1 MKKKIQALSASDSVK
16 LTLTALASGAIW
28 FYAGPAASIASR
40 TFFTFA
46 YDFLYGI
53 PSWYNPSYAL
63 TYMPIREHV
72 ANYAFEYGGLMLGS
86 VCAPLVYKG
95 VDSISQIGEKLLTN
109 LGLMT
114 PEKPK
119 IKEPIPPIPPLRFS
133 KQNHR
138 ILQIKEIEKQLKE
151 DPNKFERKCH
161 SAPNHSRF
169 STTC

>member
-1 MKKKIQALSASDSVK
+1 MKKKIQALSATDSLK
-16 LTLTALASGAIW
+16 LSLTALASGAIW

-53 PSWYNPSYAL
+53 PHWYNPSYAL

-72 ANYAFEYGGLMLGS
+72 ANYAFEYGGLMLSS

-95 VDSISQIGEKLLTN
+95 VDSLSQMGEKLLTN

-114 PEKPK
+114 PEKTK
-119 IKEPIPPIPPLRFS
+119 KQEPIPPIPPLRFS

-138 ILQIKEIEKQLKE
+138 ILKIQEIERQLKE
-151 DPNKFERKCH
+151 DPTKFETRCH
-161 SAPNHSRF
+161 SAPSEARF
-169 STTC
+169 HL